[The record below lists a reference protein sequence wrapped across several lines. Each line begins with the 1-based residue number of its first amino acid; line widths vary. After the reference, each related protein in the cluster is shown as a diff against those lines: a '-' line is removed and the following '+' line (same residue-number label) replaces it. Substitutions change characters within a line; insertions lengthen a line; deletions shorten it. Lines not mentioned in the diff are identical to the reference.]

1 MAKIVMSHKYI
12 AVAEPLYD
20 LIISDLQVIGLRQ
33 KCVSACEFFNPIFD
47 PDEPQLVLD
56 TFPRFLLPILP
67 TALELLSINLV
78 NGPPDI
84 FLGSNQAVALL
95 ECFNYL
101 CSDQGFTHSK

>member
-56 TFPRFLLPILP
+56 TFPRVSASDPSNGLRAVVDKSCIWATRYILGIKP
-67 TALELLSINLV
+67 SR
-78 NGPPDI
+78 
-84 FLGSNQAVALL
+84 
-95 ECFNYL
+95 CF
-101 CSDQGFTHSK
+101 T